1 MLNMW
6 QSTMYSSMVPFFLRW
21 NHERAYRT
29 LVLRWVPSEGWPGVG
44 LQWKQQGGTGK
55 LNVFFKP
62 ILRKCVCSNFE
73 IHTILYHLKSI
84 VCLASIRGK
93 TWPWGAGHF
102 PTLEVSTCQ
111 MPRYVPAGGGG
122 VVAGVYI
129 DWCITMADSTK
140 AFKPQA
146 DHPLLVGA
154 IVDWNLSNDLLLFI
168 EEIHMNNT
176 VAIICSKMQNLKQI
190 FQ

>member
-44 LQWKQQGGTGK
+44 LQWKQQVGTGK

-62 ILRKCVCSNFE
+62 ILWKCVCSNFE
-73 IHTILYHLKSI
+73 IHNILYHLKII

-102 PTLEVSTCQ
+102 RTLEVSTCQ
-111 MPRYVPAGGGG
+111 MPCYVPAGGGG
-122 VVAGVYI
+122 WGGGCGGLHWLVHNHGRFHQGLQTTGRPPSVSGGHC
-129 DWCITMADSTK
+129 WL
-140 AFKPQA
+140 KPEQWSFVFYRKNT
-146 DHPLLVGA
+146 HEQNSGY
-154 IVDWNLSNDLLLFI
+154 NLS
-168 EEIHMNNT
+168 
-176 VAIICSKMQNLKQI
+176 
-190 FQ
+190 

>member
-1 MLNMW
+1 
-6 QSTMYSSMVPFFLRW
+6 MVPFFLRW

-29 LVLRWVPSEGWPGVG
+29 LVLRWVLSEGWPGEG

-62 ILRKCVCSNFE
+62 ILWKCVCSNFE
-73 IHTILYHLKSI
+73 IHNILYHLKSI

-93 TWPWGAGHF
+93 TWPWDARHF
-102 PTLEVSTCQ
+102 PTLEVSGCQ
-111 MPRYVPAGGGG
+111 MPRYVLARGGWG

-129 DWCITMADSTK
+129 DWCITVADSAK

-154 IVDWNLSNDLLLFI
+154 VVDWNLSNNLLLFI